1 DMADDQRDLA
11 ALDAARRA
19 LGGGGDIGV
28 AAGTAPL
35 QRQAD
40 QLASLGDWGPAAEDV
55 NRRLLELDPRRKV
68 AMTRLARCL
77 REKGEAEAAEALYIE
92 ILALDP
98 ANMIASNFLRGLRL
112 KRERAIAD
120 ELEAAIV
127 ARKAAAATKK
137 AENAAKREAT
147 ATKKAENA
155 AKREATAAKVAD
167 ESIPAAAGTAEAAL
181 TD

>member
-1 DMADDQRDLA
+1 MADDQRDSA

-19 LGGGGDIGV
+19 LGGGGDNGL
-28 AAGTAPL
+28 AASTGPL

-40 QLASLGDWGPAAEDV
+40 QLASMGDWGPVAEDV
-55 NRRLLELDPRRKV
+55 NRRLLELDPQRKV

-77 REKGEAEAAEALYIE
+77 REKGEAEAAEALYVE

-120 ELEAAIV
+120 ELEAAVV
-127 ARKAAAATKK
+127 ARKEAAATKK
-137 AENAAKREAT
+137 AENAAKKEAV
-147 ATKKAENA
+147 A
-155 AKREATAAKVAD
+155 AKRAESAAKKEAVAKRAD
-167 ESIPAAAGTAEAAL
+167 ESTGAAGAAL
-181 TD
+181 AD

>member
-1 DMADDQRDLA
+1 MADDQRDLA

-92 ILALDP
+92 ILAVDP

-112 KRERAIAD
+112 KRERAVAD
-120 ELEAAIV
+120 ELEAAVV

-137 AENAAKREAT
+137 AENAARREAA

-155 AKREATAAKVAD
+155 ARREAAAAKREST
-167 ESIPAAAGTAEAAL
+167 PAAAGAAEAAL
-181 TD
+181 AD

>member
-1 DMADDQRDLA
+1 MADDQRDLA

-92 ILALDP
+92 ILAVDP

-112 KRERAIAD
+112 KRERAVAD
-120 ELEAAIV
+120 ELEAAVV
-127 ARKAAAATKK
+127 ARKETA
-137 AENAAKREAT
+137 AAKRAESAARKET
-147 ATKKAENA
+147 AA
-155 AKREATAAKVAD
+155 AKRAESAARKETAAAKRAD
-167 ESIPAAAGTAEAAL
+167 ESTPAAAEAEAAL
-181 TD
+181 AD

>member
-1 DMADDQRDLA
+1 MADDQRDLA

-28 AAGTAPL
+28 AAGTASL

-77 REKGEAEAAEALYIE
+77 REKGEAEAAEALYVE

-112 KRERAIAD
+112 KRERAVAD
-120 ELEAAIV
+120 ELEAAVV
-127 ARKAAAATKK
+127 ARKEAAAAKR
-137 AENAAKREAT
+137 AESAARKETAAAKR
-147 ATKKAENA
+147 
-155 AKREATAAKVAD
+155 AD
-167 ESIPAAAGTAEAAL
+167 ESTPAAAEAEAAL
-181 TD
+181 AD

>member
-1 DMADDQRDLA
+1 MADDQRDLA

-92 ILALDP
+92 ILAVDP

-112 KRERAIAD
+112 KRERAVAD
-120 ELEAAIV
+120 ELEAENA
-127 ARKAAAATKK
+127 ARREAAATKK
-137 AENAAKREAT
+137 AENAARREA
-147 ATKKAENA
+147 AA
-155 AKREATAAKVAD
+155 AKREST
-167 ESIPAAAGTAEAAL
+167 PAAAGAAEAGLA
-181 TD
+181 D

>member
-1 DMADDQRDLA
+1 MADNQKDLA

-19 LGGGGDIGV
+19 LGGGGDNGLP
-28 AAGTAPL
+28 AGATPL

-40 QLASLGDWGPAAEDV
+40 QLASMGDWGPAAEGV
-55 NRRLLELDPRRKV
+55 NRRLLELDPHRKV

-92 ILALDP
+92 ILAVDP

-112 KRERAIAD
+112 KRERAVAD
-120 ELEAAIV
+120 ELEAAVV

-137 AENAAKREAT
+137 AENAARREAA

-155 AKREATAAKVAD
+155 ARREAAAAKREST
-167 ESIPAAAGTAEAAL
+167 PAAAGAAEAGLA
-181 TD
+181 D

>member
-1 DMADDQRDLA
+1 MADDQRDLA

-92 ILALDP
+92 ILAVDP

-112 KRERAIAD
+112 KRERAVAD
-120 ELEAAIV
+120 ELEAAVV
-127 ARKAAAATKK
+127 ARKEAAAAKR
-137 AENAAKREAT
+137 AESAARKETAAAKR
-147 ATKKAENA
+147 
-155 AKREATAAKVAD
+155 AD
-167 ESIPAAAGTAEAAL
+167 ESTPAAAEAEAAL
-181 TD
+181 AD

>member
-1 DMADDQRDLA
+1 MADDQRDLV

-92 ILALDP
+92 ILAVDP

-112 KRERAIAD
+112 KRERAVAD
-120 ELEAAIV
+120 ELEAAVV
-127 ARKAAAATKK
+127 ARKETA
-137 AENAAKREAT
+137 AAKR
-147 ATKKAENA
+147 
-155 AKREATAAKVAD
+155 AD
-167 ESIPAAAGTAEAAL
+167 ESTPAAAEAEAAL
-181 TD
+181 AD

>member
-1 DMADDQRDLA
+1 MTADDQKELA
-11 ALDAARRA
+11 ALNAARRA
-19 LGGGGDIGV
+19 LGGGDNPLPAGV
-28 AAGTAPL
+28 GAL

-92 ILALDP
+92 ILAVDP

-112 KRERAIAD
+112 KRERAVAD
-120 ELEAAIV
+120 ELEAAVV
-127 ARKAAAATKK
+127 ARKEAAAAKR
-137 AENAAKREAT
+137 AESAARKETAAAKRAESAARKET
-147 ATKKAENA
+147 AA
-155 AKREATAAKVAD
+155 AKRAD
-167 ESIPAAAGTAEAAL
+167 ESTPAAAQAAL
-181 TD
+181 A

>member
-1 DMADDQRDLA
+1 MADDQRDLV

-92 ILALDP
+92 ILAVDP

-112 KRERAIAD
+112 KRERAVAD
-120 ELEAAIV
+120 ELEAAVV
-127 ARKAAAATKK
+127 ARKETA
-137 AENAAKREAT
+137 AAKRAESAARKET
-147 ATKKAENA
+147 AA
-155 AKREATAAKVAD
+155 AKRAESAARKETAAAKRAD
-167 ESIPAAAGTAEAAL
+167 ESTPAAAEAEAAL
-181 TD
+181 AD